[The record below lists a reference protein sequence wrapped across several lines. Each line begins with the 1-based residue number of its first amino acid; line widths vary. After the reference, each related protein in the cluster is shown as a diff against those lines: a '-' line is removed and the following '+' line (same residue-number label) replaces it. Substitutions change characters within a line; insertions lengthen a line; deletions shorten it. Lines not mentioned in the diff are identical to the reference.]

1 VVEDERP
8 DGRAAGVGR
17 PSELLRSIGIGPGHK
32 VATAAGNSLV
42 PLEADWAVP
51 GIGAVLVAQP
61 DPRVERR
68 GDVSARRSGHP
79 GREDSRMRWWR
90 RRIGALA
97 VAIAACGTAVP
108 ALAAPRTVCTI
119 TVNSPDEKESFRRH
133 LPAADYRFVELVE
146 RGRPDWLDSACRS
159 GVACDVLVISAHYDG
174 GNEFFP
180 ESLDASEFLPV
191 SELERVS
198 CSGSCPTLFSRLQ
211 EVYLFGCNTLRA
223 EPHSGATAEVLR
235 SLVREGYT
243 RERAERELQSFTA
256 AHGESSRDRMR
267 LVFAGV
273 PVIYGFSSTAP
284 LGPIAAGV
292 LDRYFRQS
300 GEREIARGRP
310 GGALLAAF
318 SPFGLTAVPGM
329 QEDDPHWQT
338 RLDVCQF
345 ADERRSMAARL
356 AFVQGLLQRHVGEA
370 RLYLDRIRR
379 LRDSLGDG
387 VRDDLLA
394 ARVLEE
400 IARDEGARERV
411 LDYARRTDRPQTRVA
426 LLDLARDVG
435 WLTENALRDELV
447 ALLREVLARP
457 QVGVADV
464 HLACQLSADHGLDGR
479 LGIAPEPATAAADPG
494 HAAMRACLGSAGDRS
509 RTLAALLGPDEV
521 DVQLAQ
527 AYLRHR
533 PVADAAE
540 LRTLTDGVAGMP
552 PGAAQ
557 VRALEA
563 LGRHYV
569 SDRLVLERLLELY
582 ERTPSAQVQSALA
595 GILLRADRR
604 VLAAEPLLRT
614 LITHRR
620 DDGTASGPV
629 DALIGLLEA
638 R

>member
-1 VVEDERP
+1 M
-8 DGRAAGVGR
+8 
-17 PSELLRSIGIGPGHK
+17 RS
-32 VATAAGNSLV
+32 
-42 PLEADWAVP
+42 
-51 GIGAVLVAQP
+51 
-61 DPRVERR
+61 
-68 GDVSARRSGHP
+68 SA
-79 GREDSRMRWWR
+79 

-97 VAIAACGTAVP
+97 AVVAACVLGAP
-108 ALAAPRTVCTI
+108 ARAAPKTVCTI

-133 LPAADYRFVELVE
+133 LPADEYRFVELVE

-159 GVACDVLVISAHYDG
+159 HVACDVLVISAHYDG

-180 ESLDASEFLPV
+180 DSLDVSEFLPV

-211 EVYLFGCNTLRA
+211 EVVLFGCNTLRA
-223 EPHSGATAEVLR
+223 EPHGEATAEVLR
-235 SLVREGYT
+235 SLVREGT
-243 RERAERELQSFTA
+243 PRERAERELHSFTA

-267 LVFAGV
+267 LVFTGV

-292 LDRYFRQS
+292 LDRYFRAS
-300 GEREIARGRP
+300 GDREIARGRP
-310 GGALLAAF
+310 GRGLLAAF

-329 QEDDPHWQT
+329 QADDPHWQT

-345 ADERRSMAARL
+345 ADERRSVAAKL

-379 LRDSLGDG
+379 LRDSLGTS
-387 VRDDLLA
+387 VRDDPLA
-394 ARVLEE
+394 SRVLEE

-411 LDYARRTDRPQTRVA
+411 LDYARKTDRPQTRVA
-426 LLDLARDVG
+426 MLDLARDVG
-435 WLTENALRDELV
+435 WLTEEARRDELV
-447 ALLREVLARP
+447 AMLGEIDARP

-464 HLACQLSADHGLDGR
+464 HLACQRNADHGLDGR
-479 LGIAPEPATAAADPG
+479 LDADHRQDGRLDADQRKDSRPDADPFQDGRLDNAKPPGPAARDAG
-494 HAAMRACLGSAGDRS
+494 HAALRACLGSAGDRA
-509 RTLAALLGPDEV
+509 RALAALLGPDEA

-533 PVADAAE
+533 PVTDAAE
-540 LRTLTDGVAGMP
+540 LRALTDRVAGMP

-557 VRALEA
+557 VRALET

-569 SDRLVLERLLELY
+569 SDRQVLERLVELFAQ
-582 ERTPSAQVQSALA
+582 TPSAEVQSALA

-604 VLAAEPLLRT
+604 ALQAQQLLHT
-614 LITHRR
+614 LLTQRR
-620 DDGTASGPV
+620 DAPDRAAGGTV